1 MRPFRER
8 ATGRA
13 RSMGLES
20 PGYGPSRPA
29 LWDFLVRGA
38 PNTRKFD
45 CYVPRVL
52 LKRLVVAP
60 EDLVET
66 LEGTM
71 VFVDVSGFTRLSER
85 LARRGR
91 EGAEHLTDAIN
102 ACFSALLAD
111 AYANGGSLL
120 KFGGDALLLWFDGDD
135 HPLRACTSA
144 AAMRNT
150 IRRAGRIRAA
160 GSHISLRMSAGVHTG
175 NFHMFLVGKSHRE
188 YLIAGPHSSKVVEM
202 EAAAAAGQVLLSPQT
217 AAMLPRRA
225 LGGPAG
231 PGVLLARSPSKSQ
244 FAPEEEIQ
252 RPDHDAII
260 RCLSTEV
267 RTHVLAAPAA
277 PEHRTAVVAFVQFG
291 ELDELINARGPAAA
305 AEQLAALVEAVEE
318 AADLFQVCFLGSD
331 VAADGGKLILTA
343 GAPRAVGDDEERML
357 LTLRHIVEHW
367 RALPVRIGVNR
378 GRVFAGEIG
387 PHYRRT
393 YSVMGDTV
401 NVAARLMAKAPWESV
416 YATEGVLTRSQTR
429 FELSRLEPLT
439 VKGKAHPIEAWEVG
453 PLARARDAH
462 AGKPVPLVGRDPEYA
477 TLCNAVVQAERSQ
490 GSLVEVIGETGS
502 GKSRLLA
509 EARDLAGG
517 FRSAH
522 TTCENYRRSVP
533 YVVWRDILRQLL
545 GLRWDDPDEVVLG
558 SIREHIEM
566 SDRRLLPWLPLLAI
580 PFDVRTPMTR
590 EVRDL
595 APDYRT
601 TKLHEIVLQ
610 FLEPLLAVR
619 TLIQI
624 EHAHFMDEA
633 SAALLHAIAK
643 RLTSSAWVITVTRR
657 DVDGGF
663 IGTPESS
670 TQLVLGPLPAQ
681 AMLTLAES
689 TPEAS
694 RVLPHVLALA
704 IERAGGSPE
713 FLLDLLAAAAEGS
726 DELPDSLEA
735 AASARIDEL
744 DPDDRVL
751 VRRASVL
758 GLCFHQRLLHY
769 VLDASVPEPD
779 EHTWSR
785 ISSVFADDGDGYKR
799 FKRPA
804 MREVAYESLPFRLRR
819 QLHAAVGEALEPDLG
834 RDADADPA
842 LLSLH
847 FILAG
852 EYQRAWRYA
861 RIGAERASARFAHAD
876 AARLYRRA
884 IEAGREARVSDSELA
899 HTWEALGEALRQAG
913 ERAAAAAA
921 FTSARRL
928 VAGDAIAEAR
938 LLFCQAQIAER
949 SERATA
955 AVRWVRR
962 GLVAL
967 DGRSELEARQWRARL
982 IADLAGIRQRQGR
995 YRDAERLCREAISE
1009 AKATGELLAEARA
1022 CYTLDWALVELAR
1035 PDEAVYSARALEIY
1049 RALGDNEHESKVLNN
1064 LGGLAYWRGRWD
1076 EAVALYRQAGARSK
1090 AAGNPADVAYTDCNV
1105 GEILSDQG
1113 HLEEAARHLQRA
1125 RRVWTSTGD
1134 RQGAAYAAAL
1144 LGRLRVRAGEI
1155 SDGLALLTQAAKD
1168 MRGFGLQQ
1176 YAEFADALVAEG
1188 EALGGDPDRA
1198 VALTRN
1204 LLARGAGRVSMLR
1217 RVCGVALARAGHRG
1231 PARRELELAV
1241 DAARAGGEEHEL
1253 AMAIDALS
1261 VVAHVPNAVIR
1272 ERDIILDRLGVV
1284 RLASTP
1290 IGPEGIGAE
1299 DGFLALVER

>member
-1 MRPFRER
+1 MR
-8 ATGRA
+8 GN
-13 RSMGLES
+13 
-20 PGYGPSRPA
+20 
-29 LWDFLVRGA
+29 

-52 LKRLVVAP
+52 LKRLLAAP
-60 EDLVET
+60 EDLVQT

-71 VFVDVSGFTRLSER
+71 LFVDVSGFTRLSER
-85 LARRGR
+85 LARTGR
-91 EGAEHLTDAIN
+91 EGAERLTDAIN

-120 KFGGDALLLWFDGDD
+120 KFGGDALLLWFDGKD
-135 HPLRACTSA
+135 HPPRACASA
-144 AAMRNT
+144 TAMRST
-150 IRRAGRIRAA
+150 IRRVGRISAP
-160 GSHISLRMSAGVHTG
+160 GTNIILRMSAGIHSG
-175 NFHMFLVGKSHRE
+175 NFQMFLVGESHRE
-188 YLIAGPHSSKVVEM
+188 HVIAGPASTRVVEM
-202 EAAAAAGQVLLSPQT
+202 EAAASAGQVLVSPQA

-225 LGGPAG
+225 LGADAG
-231 PGVLLARSPSKSQ
+231 PGVLLARSPSRRHV
-244 FAPEEEIQ
+244 APDEDVH
-252 RPDHDAII
+252 RPDDDAIV

-267 RTHVLAAPAA
+267 RAHVLAAPAA
-277 PEHRTAVVAFVQFG
+277 PEHRSAVIAFIQFG
-291 ELDELINARGPAAA
+291 QLDELISERGPAAA
-305 AEQLAALVEAVEE
+305 ARALDGLVEVVQTG
-318 AADLFQVCFLGSD
+318 ADLFQVCFLGSD
-331 VAADGGKLILTA
+331 VAAGGGKLILTA
-343 GAPRAVGDDEERML
+343 GAPRAAGDDEERML
-357 LTLRHIVEHW
+357 LTLRHIVEQP
-367 RALPVRIGVNR
+367 RELPIRIGVNR

-387 PHYRRT
+387 PDFRRT
-393 YSVMGDTV
+393 YSVMGDAV
-401 NVAARLMAKAPWESV
+401 NLAARLMTKAPWETV
-416 YATEGVLTRSQTR
+416 YATQGVLLRSQTE
-429 FELSRLEPLT
+429 FQLSRLQPFM
-439 VKGKAHPIEAWEVG
+439 VKGKSQPIEAWEVG
-453 PLARARDAH
+453 PLARRGVSQGGRQRVPLIGRDA
-462 AGKPVPLVGRDPEYA
+462 EYA
-477 TLCNAVVQAERSQ
+477 TLRNALEEAER
-490 GSLVEVIGETGS
+490 GKGTLIEIIGETGS

-509 EARDLAGG
+509 EARELAGG
-517 FRSAH
+517 FRSAD

-545 GLRWDDPDEVVLG
+545 GLHWDDPDDVVLG
-558 SIREHIEM
+558 EIRKHVEM
-566 SDRRLLPWLPLLAI
+566 SDRKLAPWLPLLAI
-580 PFDVRTPMTR
+580 PSDVRTPMTQQ
-590 EVRDL
+590 VSDL

-601 TKLHEIVLQ
+601 TKVHEVVLE
-610 FLEPLLAVR
+610 FLEPFLTIP

-643 RLTSSAWVITVTRR
+643 QVKSSAWVITITRR
-657 DVDGGF
+657 DVAGGF
-663 IGTPESS
+663 VGRQESS
-670 TQLVLGPLPAQ
+670 TQLVLGALPAQ
-681 AMLTLAES
+681 AMLALAES

-694 RVLPHVLALA
+694 SVPPHVLELA

-726 DELPDSLEA
+726 GELPDSIDA

-744 DPDDRVL
+744 DPRDRAL

-758 GLCFHQRLLHY
+758 GLRFHRRLLPY
-769 VLDASVPEPD
+769 VLDAGVPEPD

-799 FKRPA
+799 FKRSV
-804 MREVAYESLPFRLRR
+804 MREVAYERLPFRLRR
-819 QLHAAVGEALEPDLG
+819 QLHATVGAALEADVG
-834 RDADADPA
+834 RYVDADPA
-842 LLSLH
+842 VLSLH

-852 EYQRAWRYA
+852 ENERAWRYA
-861 RIGAERASARFAHAD
+861 RMGAERATARFAHAD

-884 IEAGREARVSDSELA
+884 VEAGREARVADSELA
-899 HTWEALGEALRQAG
+899 HVWEALGEALRQAG

-921 FTSARRL
+921 FTAARRL
-928 VAGDAIAEAR
+928 VTGDAIAQAR
-938 LLFCQAQIAER
+938 LLFRQGQIAER
-949 SERATA
+949 SERVNA

-962 GLVAL
+962 GLIAL
-967 DGRSELEARQWRARL
+967 DGRPEPEARQWRARL

-1009 AKATGELLAEARA
+1009 AEASSELLAEARA

-1049 RALGDNEHESKVLNN
+1049 RALGDREHESKVLNN

-1076 EAVALYRQAGARSK
+1076 EAVALYRQAAACSER
-1090 AAGNPADVAYTDCNV
+1090 AGNPADVAYTDCNV

-1155 SDGLALLTQAAKD
+1155 GDGLALLTQAAED

-1176 YAEFADALVAEG
+1176 YAEFAGALVAEG

-1198 VALTRN
+1198 LAIARS
-1204 LLARGAGRVSMLR
+1204 LLARESSRVAMLR
-1217 RVCGVALARAGHRG
+1217 RVCGVALARAGHRES
-1231 PARRELELAV
+1231 ARRELELAV
-1241 DAARAGGEEHEL
+1241 DAARAGEEEHEL
-1253 AMAIDALS
+1253 ATAIDALA
-1261 VVAHVPNAVIR
+1261 VVAHVPSALIR

-1284 RLASTP
+1284 RLASAP
-1290 IGPEGIGAE
+1290 IAAEDRGAE
-1299 DGFLALVER
+1299 GGLLALVES